1 MANKTRTLGPGS
13 LKIGESGTQQ
23 DFSADVTNVTLTPD
37 TSTDDTINYL
47 DGSSEAGAQTTSWTL
62 EGNIKE
68 DYSMTGVQV
77 WCLQNAGKSVPFEF
91 VPSNTGGLKLTGNLT
106 VSPVGF
112 GGDVKAKNDISF
124 SFACDNVEPQANP
137 AG

>member
-1 MANKTRTLGPGS
+1 MADKTRTLGPGS
-13 LKIGESGTQQ
+13 LKIGESDAQQ
-23 DFSADVTNVTLTPD
+23 NFSADVTNVTLTPD

-68 DYSMTGVQV
+68 DYSMNGVQV
-77 WCLQNAGKSVPFEF
+77 WCLHHASETMPFEF
-91 VPSNTGGLKLTGNLT
+91 IPSNKGGLKLTGNLT

-124 SFACDNVEPQANP
+124 SFACDNVEPQANSMS
-137 AG
+137 

>member
-77 WCLQNAGKSVPFEF
+77 WCLQNAGKPMPFEF
-91 VPSNTGGLKLTGNLT
+91 VPSKTGGLKLTGNLT

>member
-1 MANKTRTLGPGS
+1 MPTKTRTLGPGS
-13 LKIGESGTQQ
+13 LTIGTTPSSQ

-47 DGSSEAGAQTTSWTL
+47 DGTSEAGAQTTSWTL

-68 DYSMTGVQV
+68 DYSTTGIQA
-77 WCLQNAGKSVPFEF
+77 WCLTNAGKTMSFEF
-91 VPSNTGGLKLTGNLT
+91 VPSKAGTLKLTGNLT
-106 VSPVGF
+106 VAPVGF

-124 SFACDNVEPQANP
+124 SFACDSVA
-137 AG
+137 ADTYSAD